1 MVNFEYKA
9 QQRILMIIIKYILKN
24 HLIPFLFSIFIL
36 LSVFIL
42 QYMVKMADR
51 LVGKGLSAWVI
62 IQLVT
67 YSLAWM
73 VVLVVPMAVL
83 IATLM
88 AFGSMSQNNEVAIL
102 KATGVSLYR
111 MMIPPFIA
119 SIFIALFLVHFN
131 NNIYPDANHAL
142 RILLEDISRKKPTLS
157 LVPGVFSQEVPNYS
171 ILVREIDQTTNQL
184 KQVTIYDYSHLPK
197 VNIVTSATGKIYFSP
212 NQKKLMMDL
221 YKGEIHESDNTEKKS
236 YRKLRFERHK
246 IAMPAEQF
254 TFEQTGP
261 GGQRGDRELGAY
273 ELKVIADSLGKKQLH
288 FFDDYYKRIRALI
301 HSERSP
307 LEGMNNSSEQFIYLK
322 AQQKIRTDESSL
334 NDILLRLDYN
344 DKDYD
349 KYWVEIHKKYSLP
362 FACIIFVL
370 IGAPLGTMMRKGG
383 FGMAAGMSL
392 IFFLFYWA
400 FLIGGEKLAD
410 RGLLSPLLGVWS
422 ANIFLAFLGILLMIK
437 SAREKVTINFDLF
450 NKLIPKSWRPQEEN
464 NENS

>member
-1 MVNFEYKA
+1 
-9 QQRILMIIIKYILKN
+9 MIITKYILKN
-24 HLIPFLFSIFIL
+24 HLIPFLFSVFIL

-51 LVGKGLSAWVI
+51 LVGKGLSVWVI

-73 VVLVVPMAVL
+73 VVLVVPMSVL

-88 AFGSMSQNNEVAIL
+88 AFGTMSQNNEIAIL
-102 KATGVSLYR
+102 KATGMSLYK

-119 SIFIALFLVHFN
+119 SIFVALFLVHFN

-142 RILLEDISRKKPTLS
+142 RVLLEDISRKKPTLS

-171 ILVREIDQTTNQL
+171 ILVREIDQSTNQL
-184 KQVTIYDYSHLPK
+184 KQITIYDYSQLPK
-197 VNIVTSATGKIYFSP
+197 VNIVTAATGRIYFSP

-221 YKGEIHESDNTEKKS
+221 YSGEIHESDNTEKKI

-246 IAMPAEQF
+246 IAMPADQF
-254 TFEQTGP
+254 TFEQSSANS
-261 GGQRGDRELGAY
+261 QRGDRELGARQ
-273 ELKVIADSLGKKQLH
+273 LRVLADSVNDLQVKFLR
-288 FFDDYYKRIRALI
+288 DYDERIRNMLKY
-301 HSERSP
+301 SP
-307 LEGMNNSSEQFIYLK
+307 SPADNFGNQNQYVYLK
-322 AQQKIRTDESSL
+322 AQQKIRNDEASIH
-334 NDILLRLDYN
+334 DIMLRLDFN

-362 FACIIFVL
+362 FACIVFVM
-370 IGAPLGTMMRKGG
+370 IGAPLGSMMRKGG

-392 IFFLFYWA
+392 IFFLIYWA

-410 RGLLSPLLGVWS
+410 RGILSPLTGIWS
-422 ANIFLAFLGILLMIK
+422 ANFFLGALGIFLMIK
-437 SAREKVTINFDLF
+437 SAREKVTISFDF
-450 NKLIPKSWRPQEEN
+450 INKLLPKTWRAPETDD
-464 NENS
+464 ENS

>member
-1 MVNFEYKA
+1 
-9 QQRILMIIIKYILKN
+9 
-24 HLIPFLFSIFIL
+24 
-36 LSVFIL
+36 
-42 QYMVKMADR
+42 MADR
-51 LVGKGLSAWVI
+51 LVGKGLSIWVI
-62 IQLVT
+62 IQLIT

-73 VVLVVPMAVL
+73 VVLVVPMSVL
-83 IATLM
+83 IASLM

-111 MMIPPFIA
+111 MMIPPFVA

-157 LVPGVFSQEVPNYS
+157 LVPGVFSQEVQNYS

-184 KQVTIYDYSHLPK
+184 REITIYDYSHLPK
-197 VNIVTSATGKIYFSP
+197 VNIVTASKGKIYFSQ
-212 NQKKLMMDL
+212 NQKKLIMDL
-221 YKGEIHESDNTEKKS
+221 NNGEIHESDNTEKKR

-273 ELKVIADSLGKKQLH
+273 ELKEIADSLEKKQVAFLG
-288 FFDDYYKRIRALI
+288 DYNKRIKSLI
-301 HSERSP
+301 HDSRTAKDKIY
-307 LEGMNNSSEQFIYLK
+307 NSSGKFVYLNS
-322 AQQKIRTDESSL
+322 QQKIRSDENSL
-334 NDILLRLDYN
+334 NDILMRIDYN

-349 KYWVEIHKKYSLP
+349 KYWVEIHKKYALP

-392 IFFLFYWA
+392 IFFLVYWA

-410 RGLLSPLLGVWS
+410 RGLISPLVGVWS
-422 ANIFLAFLGILLMIK
+422 ANIFLGILGILLMIK
-437 SAREKVTINFDLF
+437 SAREKVTINFDFF
-450 NKLIPKSWRPQEEN
+450 NKLIPNSWRSPEEN

>member
-1 MVNFEYKA
+1 
-9 QQRILMIIIKYILKN
+9 MIIIKYILKN

-36 LSVFIL
+36 LAVFIL
-42 QYMVKMADR
+42 QYLVKMADR
-51 LVGKGLSAWVI
+51 LVGKGLSVWVI
-62 IQLVT
+62 IQLIT

-102 KATGVSLYR
+102 KATGVSLYK
-111 MMIPPFIA
+111 MMLPPFVA

-157 LVPGVFSQEVPNYS
+157 LVPGVFSQEVQNYS
-171 ILVREIDQTTNQL
+171 ILVRDIDQTTNQL
-184 KQVTIYDYSHLPK
+184 KQITIYDYSRLPK
-197 VNIVTSATGKIYFSP
+197 VNIVTAGTGKIYFSQ

-221 YKGEIHESDNTEKKS
+221 YNGEIHESDNTEKKT

-273 ELKVIADSLGKKQLH
+273 QLKVIADSLEKRQLS
-288 FFDDYYKRIRALI
+288 FLADYDKRVKNLI
-301 HSERSP
+301 HEDHLSESIITA
-307 LEGMNNSSEQFIYLK
+307 SEKFVYLK
-322 AQQKIRTDESSL
+322 AQQKIRSDESSL
-334 NDILLRLDYN
+334 NDILSRLDYN
-344 DKDYD
+344 DRDYD

-392 IFFLFYWA
+392 IFFLVYWA

-422 ANIFLAFLGILLMIK
+422 ANIFLGFLGILLMIK
-437 SAREKVTINFDLF
+437 SAREKITINFEFF
-450 NKLIPKSWRPQEEN
+450 NKFIPKSWRPQEET

>member
-1 MVNFEYKA
+1 
-9 QQRILMIIIKYILKN
+9 MIVIKYILKN

-36 LSVFIL
+36 LAVFIL

-51 LVGKGLSAWVI
+51 LVGKGLGIWVI
-62 IQLVT
+62 IQLIT

-73 VVLVVPMAVL
+73 VVLVVPMSVL
-83 IATLM
+83 IASLM

-111 MMIPPFIA
+111 MMIPPFVA

-157 LVPGVFSQEVPNYS
+157 LVPGVFSQEVQNYS

-184 KQVTIYDYSHLPK
+184 REITIYDYSHLPK
-197 VNIVTSATGKIYFSP
+197 VNIVTASKGKIYFSQ
-212 NQKKLMMDL
+212 NQKKLIMDL
-221 YKGEIHESDNTEKKS
+221 NNGEIHESDNTEKKR

-273 ELKVIADSLGKKQLH
+273 ELKEIADSIEKKQVAFLG
-288 FFDDYYKRIRALI
+288 DYNKRIKSLI
-301 HSERSP
+301 HDSRTAKDKIY
-307 LEGMNNSSEQFIYLK
+307 NSSGKFVYLN
-322 AQQKIRTDESSL
+322 AQHKIRSDESAL
-334 NDILLRLDYN
+334 NDILMRIDYN

-349 KYWVEIHKKYSLP
+349 KYWVEIHKKYALP

-392 IFFLFYWA
+392 IFFLVYWA

-410 RGLLSPLLGVWS
+410 RGLISPFVGVWS
-422 ANIFLAFLGILLMIK
+422 ANIFLGILGILLMIK
-437 SAREKVTINFDLF
+437 SAREKVTINFEFF
-450 NKLIPKSWRPQEEN
+450 NKLIPNSWKAPEEN

>member
-1 MVNFEYKA
+1 
-9 QQRILMIIIKYILKN
+9 MIIIKYILKN

-62 IQLVT
+62 VQLVT

-102 KATGVSLYR
+102 KATGVSLYK
-111 MMIPPFIA
+111 MMVPPFIA

-131 NNIYPDANHAL
+131 NHIYPDANHAL

-184 KQVTIYDYSHLPK
+184 RQITIYDYSHLPK
-197 VNIVTSATGKIYFSP
+197 VNVVTASTGKIYFSL

-221 YKGEIHESDNTEKKS
+221 VKGEIHESDNTEKKS

-246 IAMPAEQF
+246 IAMPADQF
-254 TFEQTGP
+254 TFEQSAP
-261 GGQRGDRELGAY
+261 GGQRGDRELGAS
-273 ELKVIADSLGKKQLH
+273 ELKTIADSLGKNQSI
-288 FFDDYYKRIRALI
+288 FFADYNKRIKTLI
-301 HSERSP
+301 TNNRSS
-307 LEGMNNSSEQFIYLK
+307 LNDANNSAGKFVYLK
-322 AQQKIRTDESSL
+322 AQQKIRTDESSI

-344 DKDYD
+344 DKEID

-392 IFFLFYWA
+392 IFFLVYWA

-422 ANIFLAFLGILLMIK
+422 ANIFLGILGILLMIK
-437 SAREKVTINFDLF
+437 SAREKVTISFDLLY
-450 NKLIPKSWRPQEEN
+450 NLIPKSWRLQQEN
-464 NENS
+464 DENS

>member
-1 MVNFEYKA
+1 
-9 QQRILMIIIKYILKN
+9 
-24 HLIPFLFSIFIL
+24 
-36 LSVFIL
+36 
-42 QYMVKMADR
+42 MVKMADR

-62 IQLVT
+62 TQLVT

-88 AFGSMSQNNEVAIL
+88 AFGSMSQNNEIAIL

-119 SIFIALFLVHFN
+119 SIFVALFLVHFN

-171 ILVREIDQTTNQL
+171 ILVREIDQSSNQL
-184 KQVTIYDYSHLPK
+184 KQITIYDYSHLPK
-197 VNIVTSATGKIYFSP
+197 VNIVTAANGKIYFSP
-212 NQKKLMMDL
+212 DQKKLMMDL
-221 YKGEIHESDNTEKKS
+221 YSGEIHESDNTEKKL
-236 YRKLRFERHK
+236 YRKLRFDRHK

-254 TFEQTGP
+254 TFEQSSTS
-261 GGQRGDRELGAY
+261 GQRGDRELGAP
-273 ELKVIADSLGKKQLH
+273 ELKVIADSLGRVHSKY
-288 FFDDYYKRIRALI
+288 FEDYETRIKSMLRYT
-301 HSERSP
+301 SSP
-307 LEGMNNSSEQFIYLK
+307 LDNIKSENEFAYLK
-322 AQQKIRTDESSL
+322 AQQKIRNDEAAIH
-334 NDILLRLDYN
+334 DILLRMDFS

-362 FACIIFVL
+362 FACIVFVL

-392 IFFLFYWA
+392 IFFLVYWA

-410 RGLLSPLLGVWS
+410 RGLLSPLTGIWS
-422 ANIFLAFLGILLMIK
+422 ANFFLGMLGIFLMIK
-437 SAREKVTINFDLF
+437 SAREKVTISFDFL
-450 NKLIPKSWRPQEEN
+450 NKLLPKSWRPPEEN